1 MASLE
6 NGEGTTD
13 ATRVQRRR
21 ASRLIDRVSD
31 VLGHEVTFVVVVVG
45 DLLVLVMIALVG
57 TSDGPVLSTTA
68 LVVSLVTLI
77 MVCAVQHTSSR
88 EAKALNLKLDELIR
102 VSPGRN
108 ELIGAEDE
116 SHRQLESRATYL
128 REQHRAGDER

>member
-1 MASLE
+1 MVVLDDR
-6 NGEGTTD
+6 D
-13 ATRVQRRR
+13 AAAGAGRAPRRR
-21 ASRLIDRVSD
+21 SSRLIDRVSE
-31 VLGHEVTFVVVVVG
+31 VLGHELTFVAVVVG
-45 DLLVLVMIALVG
+45 DLAVLGMIAVVG

-102 VSPGRN
+102 VSHGRN

-116 SHRQLESRATYL
+116 SHRQLEDRATSL
-128 REQHRAGDER
+128 REHRASAER